1 MSGKGRKSGCGT
13 DLPACA
19 ILASGLFSLC
29 LKVTGKGKER
39 EGGGRRASGLPE
51 GIFCERELGGLF

>member
-1 MSGKGRKSGCGT
+1 MSGNGRKSGCGT
-13 DLPACA
+13 DLQAWV

-29 LKVTGKGKER
+29 LKVTGKEQ

>member
-19 ILASGLFSLC
+19 ILASGLFTLC
-29 LKVTGKGKER
+29 LKVTGKEQ